1 MTNKQIKFVEY
12 YLLDSNATEAYSKAY
27 PESKRTSCAVNGER
41 LLRND
46 EVIKLIKEGQE
57 KLSEEMF
64 VTKKDLIQDLID
76 IKKSNKDDSPK
87 IAIRA
92 IEVMAKMLG
101 FFETKVDITSGG
113 EKININLNL
122 EDDSDN

>member
-27 PESKRTSCAVNGER
+27 PGIKRTSCGASAET
-41 LLRND
+41 LLKNP
-46 EVIKLIKEGQE
+46 EIIKLIKEGQE

-92 IEVMAKMLG
+92 IEVMGKMLG